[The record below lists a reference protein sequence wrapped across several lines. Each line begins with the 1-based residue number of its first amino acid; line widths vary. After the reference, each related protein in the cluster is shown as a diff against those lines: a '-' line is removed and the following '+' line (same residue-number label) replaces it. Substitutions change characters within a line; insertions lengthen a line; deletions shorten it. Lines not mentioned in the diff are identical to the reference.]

1 MGRIS
6 TGVGLISGINSKDII
21 DQLIQ
26 LEQAPKTLLQSRKD
40 KVTAQKDA
48 YGGIS
53 TSLTD
58 LQSIGRAFER
68 PTTFTASD
76 ATSSD
81 ENVLTATT
89 AAGAAVGSYQF
100 QVARLVTAQQS
111 VTGGFADPSAAVG
124 SGPGA
129 LTIEMGGGNLNAQT
143 ELATLNGGAGVRR
156 GLFRVTDRSG
166 KSAVIDTTAAV
177 TVADV
182 VKRINTSLDIS
193 VRASVSG
200 DRLVLTDGTGA

>member
-26 LEQAPKTLLQSRKD
+26 LEQAPKTLLQSRKA
-40 KVTAQKDA
+40 KVDAQKDA

-53 TSLTD
+53 TSLSD
-58 LQSIGRAFER
+58 LPSIGRAVER
-68 PTTFTASD
+68 PTTLTPSH

-81 ENVLTATT
+81 EDVLPATT
-89 AAGAAVGSYQF
+89 AAGAAIGSYQF

-111 VTGGFADPSAAVG
+111 ITTGFADPSASVG

-129 LTIEMGGGNLNAQT
+129 LTVEMGGGNLSAT
-143 ELATLNGGAGVRR
+143 PALATLNGVAGVRR

-166 KSAVIDTTAAV
+166 KSAVIDTTAAI
-177 TVADV
+177 TVDDV
-182 VKRINTSLDIS
+182 VK
-193 VRASVSG
+193 
-200 DRLVLTDGTGA
+200 